1 MDCILKDA
9 TVDRK
14 VLWTRAQVRRPLCV
28 RQIGSDRITARDW
41 RTLAAFSEMR
51 SPNHQ
56 MMLKLI
62 YDGALIFSAAIDMG
76 TNVIAISDPAFWR
89 MQMQEYPSTS
99 YSLLNGLHENSKGD
113 IRLPAADWKLTL
125 RKLP

>member
-1 MDCILKDA
+1 MLPMMRMNDERWRKTSLGRSYWHVGMVSVLKSG
-9 TVDRK
+9 K
-14 VLWTRAQVRRPLCV
+14 YQRRRWIVFLRM
-28 RQIGSDRITARDW
+28 RQLIARYSGLELKDW

-62 YDGALIFSAAIDMG
+62 YD
-76 TNVIAISDPAFWR
+76 AFWR